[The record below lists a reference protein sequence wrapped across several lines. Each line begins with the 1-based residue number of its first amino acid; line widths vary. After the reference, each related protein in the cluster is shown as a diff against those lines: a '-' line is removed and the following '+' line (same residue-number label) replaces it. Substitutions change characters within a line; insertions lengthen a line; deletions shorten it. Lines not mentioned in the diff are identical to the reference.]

1 MIVFNLHSL
10 FPVSM
15 DDSVLRNLPD
25 DLTSFVK
32 YATGKQQ
39 LQQLQSTSQHE
50 EEQEQSTNRMNA
62 QIIIWTQSEEDLL
75 LSSFSNKSK
84 DVTSSHLT
92 FQRFKLFHEIF
103 TNIDGNRLSFKDR
116 NGINYKS
123 LYQTTTVS
131 STILS
136 PSHHHHTSS
145 TLMLH
150 HGSSSSSSF
159 SASSATA
166 SISSSLLPFPSSSIN
181 GHLAPSASSAVNYLL
196 SNNFIDDSTL
206 SYNEIE
212 FSDFDLLLTA
222 VGCHDGQIF
231 YDLGCGIGKVLIASI
246 LSGIRFL
253 KVIGIEI
260 LPLLAKCSKEILN
273 NLQLENETQS
283 NTIHNSV
290 VKKKKQK
297 QKKKKQTGGINNH
310 NSRKQQ
316 PSSSSDLSPSASP
329 MKNDVLNVSRDLVVK
344 DSESDDDEDDDDDS
358 SLPSKPAT
366 PTWLRY
372 DNSSSE
378 RKKKGKNRRSESDE
392 EDDDSDNDDD
402 LFQNESSIFTHHQIL
417 NESLEGNDNTSQ
429 TSQNSS
435 YHIQIIPNLQ
445 QKLKQA
451 KVFLPMIEVR

>member
-32 YATGKQQ
+32 YATSK
-39 LQQLQSTSQHE
+39 QQLQSTSQRE
-50 EEQEQSTNRMNA
+50 EEQEQSTNKMNA

-150 HGSSSSSSF
+150 PGS
-159 SASSATA
+159 SSATA

-181 GHLAPSASSAVNYLL
+181 GHLAPSSSSAVNYLL

-231 YDLGCGIGKVLIASI
+231 YDLGCGIGKVLVASI

-283 NTIHNSV
+283 NTIHNSA
-290 VKKKKQK
+290 VKKKKQNQK
-297 QKKKKQTGGINNH
+297 QKKKKTSGVNNY

-316 PSSSSDLSPSASP
+316 SSSDLSPSASP

-344 DSESDDDEDDDDDS
+344 DSESDDDDDDDS

-372 DNSSSE
+372 DNSSE
-378 RKKKGKNRRSESDE
+378 RKKKGKNRHPESDE
-392 EDDDSDNDDD
+392 EDEDGDDDDDD
-402 LFQNESSIFTHHQIL
+402 LFQNESSVFTHHQIL

>member
-32 YATGKQQ
+32 YATSKQQ
-39 LQQLQSTSQHE
+39 LQQLQSSSQHE
-50 EEQEQSTNRMNA
+50 EEQEQSTNKMNA

-150 HGSSSSSSF
+150 PGS
-159 SASSATA
+159 SSATA

-181 GHLAPSASSAVNYLL
+181 GHFAPSSSSAVNYLL

-212 FSDFDLLLTA
+212 FLDFDLLLMA

-283 NTIHNSV
+283 NTIHNSF

-297 QKKKKQTGGINNH
+297 QKKKQTSGINNH

-316 PSSSSDLSPSASP
+316 SSSSSSDLSPSASP
-329 MKNDVLNVSRDLVVK
+329 MKNDVLNVSRDLAVK
-344 DSESDDDEDDDDDS
+344 DSDDDEDDDDDDDS

-392 EDDDSDNDDD
+392 EDDDGDDDDD
-402 LFQNESSIFTHHQIL
+402 LFQNESSVFTHHQIL